1 METIRID
8 LKKQIL
14 WYALFNELS
23 NKYPNASISEVIN
36 YTNDLIKTNK

>member
-14 WYALFNELS
+14 WYTLFNELS